1 MVLMRVVCL
10 VYLMD
15 VTMVEMMV
23 EYLAVLSAV
32 MLVY

>member
-1 MVLMRVVCL
+1 MVLMKVVCL